1 MAEYK
6 GIKGFKVQ
14 TVSTDPAASI
24 IATGT
29 WASATST
36 NTSRNSAQGAGT
48 QSAAWVAGGA
58 PPNEGSKTE
67 MELYNGTTWTEV
79 NDLNTAR
86 RNSGRQTH
94 GFGTSTALIAG
105 AGNRG
110 VSTPPTAPGY
120 QNLVEFW
127 NGSAWTEVA
136 EYNNNKASRGTAG
149 QSGTA
154 GIVFGGI
161 TPDGGDGNYTES
173 WNGSSWTEA
182 WMI

>member
-29 WASATST
+29 WASGGL

-58 PPNEGSKTE
+58 PPNDGSKTE
-67 MELYNGTTWTEV
+67 MELYNGTSWTEV

-86 RNSGRQTH
+86 RNSGAS
-94 GFGTSTALIAG
+94 GTTTAGLIATG
-105 AGNRG
+105 HNFP
-110 VSTPPTAPGY
+110 SPT
-120 QNLVEFW
+120 
-127 NGSAWTEVA
+127 
-136 EYNNNKASRGTAG
+136 
-149 QSGTA
+149 
-154 GIVFGGI
+154 GI
-161 TPDGGDGNYTES
+161 TNVES
-173 WNGSSWTEA
+173 WDGTSWTEIA
-182 WMI
+182 EVNTARNGLKGGGIQTASIFAGGYNGTVS